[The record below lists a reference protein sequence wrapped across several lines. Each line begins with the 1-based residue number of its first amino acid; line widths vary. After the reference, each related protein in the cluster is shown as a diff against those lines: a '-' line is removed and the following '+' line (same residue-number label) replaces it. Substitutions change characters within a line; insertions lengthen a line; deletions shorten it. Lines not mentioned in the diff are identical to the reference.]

1 VGQVKPPARSIPLL
15 LSSKGQRVLLTDLDQ
30 SAQSTKHLGLDSQQS
45 PSLYDV
51 YMGTKPAALAIRK
64 TRFGIDVLSSHPLD
78 GMPVIGKPPQSNGSS
93 PTSLREKPVIQEEQA
108 NQAKP
113 ERANARTPVRRN
125 GKRIITRNAFEIYED
140 QMDTLRK
147 LSLEEK
153 MNGKLGSMSAMV
165 REAIDAY
172 LYKKSAGK

>member
-1 VGQVKPPARSIPLL
+1 MRRPRLEDYDPNAKLPE
-15 LSSKGQRVLLTDLDQ
+15 LSS
-30 SAQSTKHLGLDSQQS
+30 
-45 PSLYDV
+45 P
-51 YMGTKPAALAIRK
+51 I
-64 TRFGIDVLSSHPLD
+64 D
-78 GMPVIGKPPQSNGSS
+78 GMPVIGKPPQKSNGVSS
-93 PTSLREKPVIQEEQA
+93 TPLPEKPVIQEEQA

-113 ERANARTPVRRN
+113 ERANARTPVRPN

-147 LSLEEK
+147 ISLEEK

-172 LYKKSAGK
+172 LEKKSSGK